1 MRGIRIFNAL
11 AGVTTLAVFLQA
23 ISAGIFMS
31 FRGSDAGE
39 PWVTTHDIVANVA
52 VVLALATA
60 IVAIVTVRRAAP
72 ALTGAAVLLVVLLV
86 LQTLIGHWIDSAH
99 WLVAIHVPLA
109 LLVFAV
115 TIWLS
120 VRGAAVRRRLAT
132 PAAAAA
138 V

>member
-1 MRGIRIFNAL
+1 MRGIRVFNML

-31 FRGSDAGE
+31 FRGGDAGA
-39 PWVTTHDIVANVA
+39 PWVTTHDVVADVA

-60 IVAIVTVRRAAP
+60 VVAIVALRRSAP
-72 ALTGAAVLLVVLLV
+72 GLMGASIALVVMLV
-86 LQTLIGHWIDSAH
+86 LQTLIGHWIEGAR

-109 LLVFAV
+109 MLVFAV

-120 VRGAAVRRRLAT
+120 VRGAVVRRRLASE
-132 PAAAAA
+132 PGAAAA
-138 V
+138 